1 MLLKKPQLLNN
12 HELLGVL
19 YIGHDW
25 WRWYGGNE
33 TGNNSSGISQ
43 TDFIKP
49 MLDYSVNDIIVIFT
63 GGDEITW
70 TTSGLF

>member
-1 MLLKKPQLLNN
+1 MKKPQLLNN
-12 HELLGVL
+12 HELLDVL
-19 YIGHDW
+19 YVRHDG

-33 TGNNSSGISQ
+33 TGNNSSCTSQ
-43 TDFIKP
+43 RGFIKP
-49 MLDYSVNDIIVIFT
+49 MLDYLVNDIIIIFT